1 MVVGN
6 AMEAETICGLLRTEG
21 IACDHRQADI
31 RAVAGDPVGDSGPRE
46 ILVAR
51 DNLENARQLF
61 TTDAS

>member
-31 RAVAGDPVGDSGPRE
+31 RAGAGDPVGDSGPRE